1 MRLLLFVYIIVSVVL
16 ASTLTTLTEAS
27 RAGAIVKARKTR
39 HAARPLRRGRG
50 RRQLLG
56 RNQNSGC

>member
-27 RAGAIVKARKTR
+27 RAGAIGKTR
-39 HAARPLRRGRG
+39 HAARPAGRRRGR
-50 RRQLLG
+50 RLSRT
-56 RNQNSGC
+56 QNSGC

>member
-27 RAGAIVKARKTR
+27 RAGAIGKTR
-39 HAARPLRRGRG
+39 HAARPLRRRG
-50 RRQLLG
+50 RRLNRG
-56 RNQNSGC
+56 TRTGM